1 MTQKCKILTVIGA
14 RPQFIKAAMV
24 SRALK
29 RNGNFTEIL
38 VHTGQHFDYQMSDVF
53 FDELELKEVKYN
65 LGIDSLQHGAMTGRM
80 LEAIEAVINKENPDH
95 ILVFGDTNST
105 LAGALAAKK
114 LHKKVVHVEA
124 GLRSFDNRMPEEIN
138 RILTDRI
145 SDILFCPS
153 EKAVENLQAEGFANF
168 PAKIIKSGDVM
179 LDSYNFFKEK
189 AESSNKYGEY
199 ILCTLHRA
207 ENTDDERKLKTICDV
222 LNQIN
227 KEIKIISPLHPRTKK
242 KIEELKI
249 DLKIKTIEPVGYL
262 EMINLLEN
270 CRLVITDSGGLQKEA
285 FFAEKFC
292 LTLRDSTEWTEL
304 VEGGFN
310 VLAASDENLI
320 YESFQI
326 LLKKKKDFSVDF
338 YGKGNA
344 TEKIAEEIWTDFYEK
359 K

>member
-1 MTQKCKILTVIGA
+1 MSEKCKILTIIGA
-14 RPQFIKAAMV
+14 RPQFVKAAMV
-24 SRALK
+24 SRAIK
-29 RNGNFTEIL
+29 RNRNFTEIL
-38 VHTGQHFDYQMSDVF
+38 VHTGQHFDYKMSDVF
-53 FDELELKEVKYN
+53 FEELDLPEIKYN

-80 LEAIEAVINKENPDH
+80 LEAIEVVINSENPDY

-114 LHKKVVHVEA
+114 LRKKVVHVEA
-124 GLRSFDNRMPEEIN
+124 GLRSFDNQMPEEIN

-145 SDILFCPS
+145 SDILFCPTA
-153 EKAVENLQAEGFANF
+153 KAVKNLQAEGFENF
-168 PAKIIKSGDVM
+168 PAKIINSGDVM

-207 ENTDDERKLKTICDV
+207 ENTDDEQKLKSICSA
-222 LNQIN
+222 LNEIN
-227 KEIKIISPLHPRTKK
+227 KEIKILLPLHPRTKK

-249 DLKIKTIEPVGYL
+249 ELNIKTIEPVGYL

-285 FFAEKFC
+285 FFAGKFC
-292 LTLRDSTEWTEL
+292 LTLRDTTEWTEL

-310 VLAASDENLI
+310 ILAASDENLI
-320 YESFQI
+320 YESFQT
-326 LLKKKKDFSVDF
+326 LLIKKADFSVDY
-338 YGKGNA
+338 YGSGNVA
-344 TEKIAEEIWTDFYEK
+344 EIISEEIWKDFNN
-359 K
+359 